1 MNCKIKDKNQ
11 QTWGSE
17 LAQQGK
23 AFAAK
28 SADLSLIPRT
38 HKVEEENS
46 FLQVVFWPPHVH
58 V

>member
-28 SADLSLIPRT
+28 SADLSLIPKT

-46 FLQVVFWPPHVH
+46 FLQAVF
-58 V
+58 

>member
-17 LAQQGK
+17 LAQQLE

-28 SADLSLIPRT
+28 SDDLSWIPET
-38 HKVEEENS
+38 HKVEAENY
-46 FLQVVFWPPHVH
+46 LL
-58 V
+58 